1 MLRRNCLRLSL
12 SEDSAAERAVRVE
25 APVLIVIVVRRL
37 GAQGENASVVVET
50 IARRK
55 AASKERRLCTLVEI
69 MLNLKVSTC
78 TCTGTVDN

>member
-25 APVLIVIVVRRL
+25 APVLIVVRRL

-55 AASKERRLCTLVEI
+55 AATKERRLCTLAEI
-69 MLNLKVSTC
+69 ILNLKVSTC

>member
-25 APVLIVIVVRRL
+25 APVLIVVRRL

-69 MLNLKVSTC
+69 MLNYKVSTC